1 MSLIFTI
8 LYSLIFLTIFV
19 GIIFLQKYL
28 TKKRILLGLILPLLS
43 LCYSIIVDI
52 EIISMIYS
60 SYLGP
65 RTIEQYK
72 NGLLIQ
78 KSIIVTNINISTTI
92 LALVIS
98 NIPTI
103 ILFVIF
109 YVDRKAQKRAYSFD

>member
-8 LYSLIFLTIFV
+8 LYTLIFLAIFV
-19 GIIFLQKYL
+19 GILFLQKHL

-43 LCYSIIVDI
+43 LCSSIIVDI

-78 KSIIVTNINISTTI
+78 KSTIATSINIPITI
-92 LALVIS
+92 ATLVIS

-109 YVDRKAQKRAYSFD
+109 LLTVKRKKELTLFD